1 MTERESHQATTEFAG
16 HPASY
21 GGVGGIGAFSAPPT
35 EAPSDPD
42 DRPAGGISVVPI
54 PRREIARLEGNLQL
68 SQLPRHKPAIV
79 FDAGRLDRDADD
91 E

>member
-1 MTERESHQATTEFAG
+1 MTERESHQATAEFAG
-16 HPASY
+16 DPASY
-21 GGVGGIGAFSAPPT
+21 GGVGGIGVLPAPPA

-42 DRPAGGISVVPI
+42 DRTAGGISVVPV
-54 PRREIARLEGNLQL
+54 PRREIARLEGNLPL

-79 FDAGRLDRDADD
+79 FDVGRLDRDADD